1 MSKKGR
7 KMPEDVNLKDISAQ
21 IEKLSAAVQDLQKK
35 ADGDKASD
43 KGSYKEPETDL
54 SDLAALLPLFGFMPL
69 GFGGSLL
76 FPLGLRMG
84 AARALALG
92 HALERAAKVSSQ
104 LGKEHGGSAG
114 MPEIMRQFFKLS
126 LTSEEQQKFLEVMK
140 IWWKAAASS
149 R

>member
-1 MSKKGR
+1 MAPAETNVS
-7 KMPEDVNLKDISAQ
+7 LKDIL
-21 IEKLSAAVQDLQKK
+21 EKLENLSADVKDLKK
-35 ADGDKASD
+35 KVDGDKGSD
-43 KGSYKEPETDL
+43 KEPYKEPETDL
-54 SDLAALLPLFGFMPL
+54 SDLAALFPLFGMMPL

-126 LTSEEQQKFLEVMK
+126 LTPEEQQKFLEVMK